1 MNIVQF
7 EDGKYAVMRKR
18 KVLFFLAKNEFADG
32 DGHWFELNSAAQ
44 YTINQYVKV
53 DTLEQAQIRRTRISK
68 NFQVIE

>member
-7 EDGKYAVMRKR
+7 EDGKYAVMRER
-18 KVLFFLAKNEFADG
+18 KVLFFFAKNEFADV
-32 DGHWFELNSAAQ
+32 DGHWVDLDSAAQ

-53 DTLEQAQIRRTRISK
+53 DTLEQAQNRRTRISK